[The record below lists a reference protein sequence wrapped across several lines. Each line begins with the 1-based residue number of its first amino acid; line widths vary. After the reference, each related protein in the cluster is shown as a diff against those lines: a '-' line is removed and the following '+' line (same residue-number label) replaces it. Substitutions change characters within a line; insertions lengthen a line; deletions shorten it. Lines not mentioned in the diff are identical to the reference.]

1 MHRKLGYP
9 EELSYI
15 YGVNKARS
23 RKTKQKIKVM
33 INTENL
39 QSAKFMSKEVI
50 NNAAPS
56 VFTTIPSDEV
66 SDKYTHIPTE
76 KVIDDM
82 DSLGWGVVEAKEVKA
97 RTKHTKGFQKHL
109 LVFRNNDIVIKGED
123 GDTVFP
129 QILLTN
135 SHDGKNAFTFTAG
148 LFRMICENSLVI
160 ADTEFEDVKMRHM
173 GYTFEDLQSM
183 IKEMVEK
190 LPLTVESMNKM
201 KSVELEG
208 EKVLE
213 LAKSLLDIRVK
224 GSDNTIS
231 DEAIG
236 EVLESQRNEDR
247 GNGLWEVFNRVQE
260 NIIEGNFHYRTKS
273 GKVRQARIVKN
284 FKQDLDLNRKMFSKA
299 LEFAC

>member
-1 MHRKLGYP
+1 
-9 EELSYI
+9 
-15 YGVNKARS
+15 
-23 RKTKQKIKVM
+23 M
-33 INTENL
+33 INIENL
-39 QSAKFMSKEVI
+39 QSAKFMSKEEISKV
-50 NNAAPS
+50 APS
-56 VFTTIPSDEV
+56 VFTMNPSDEV

-76 KVIDDM
+76 EVINDM
-82 DSLGWGVVEAKEVKA
+82 EELGWGVVDAKEVKA
-97 RTKHTKGFQKHL
+97 RTKSTKGFQKHL
-109 LVFRNNDIVIKGED
+109 LVFRNNDIVINGED

-148 LFRMICENSLVI
+148 LFRMICENGLVI

-208 EKVLE
+208 EQVLE
-213 LAKSLLDIRVK
+213 LAKSLLDIRVE
-224 GSDNTIS
+224 GTDNTFN
-231 DEAIG
+231 DVAVKN
-236 EVLESQRNEDR
+236 VLESQRNEDR

>member
-1 MHRKLGYP
+1 
-9 EELSYI
+9 
-15 YGVNKARS
+15 
-23 RKTKQKIKVM
+23 
-33 INTENL
+33 
-39 QSAKFMSKEVI
+39 
-50 NNAAPS
+50 
-56 VFTTIPSDEV
+56 
-66 SDKYTHIPTE
+66 
-76 KVIDDM
+76 
-82 DSLGWGVVEAKEVKA
+82 
-97 RTKHTKGFQKHL
+97 
-109 LVFRNNDIVIKGED
+109 
-123 GDTVFP
+123 
-129 QILLTN
+129 
-135 SHDGKNAFTFTAG
+135 
-148 LFRMICENSLVI
+148 MICENGLVI

-173 GYTFEDLQSM
+173 GYTFEDLQEM

-201 KSVELEG
+201 KNIELEG

-224 GSDNTIS
+224 GSDNTVS

-299 LEFAC
+299 LEYAC